1 MLVSF
6 EVFLIVFLQQPWPYN
21 GVLHPSQ
28 TALIV
33 IDMQRDFLDPTGYIG
48 SMGYDVS
55 VTRRTIEPTRI
66 VLERFRELGASILIA
81 IPSLFS

>member
-1 MLVSF
+1 
-6 EVFLIVFLQQPWPYN
+6 LQKPWPYN

-55 VTRRTIEPTRI
+55 VTRRTIEPTKI
-66 VLERFRELGASILIA
+66 VLDRFRELGASVVIET
-81 IPSLFS
+81 SSFFS